1 MDDTSVLSIQILK
14 SNLKHLK
21 KYSEQQII
29 AGCQQQ
35 KPIFQKA
42 LVVQY
47 SGVLMATSLRYARD
61 DSAAKDIL
69 QDALIKILRAIPE
82 YQDQGKLAGWMK
94 RIVINTAL
102 KQMDK
107 SSFKNELYTVDHLPD
122 QTIAPQVYDQMAA
135 EELMEVIKSIPKTY
149 RTIFNLHA
157 IEGYSHREISQML
170 HIEESTSRSQLTRAR
185 SMLRKLL
192 INHESI
198 KVRI

>member
-1 MDDTSVLSIQILK
+1 
-14 SNLKHLK
+14 LK

-29 AGCQQQ
+29 AGCRQQ
-35 KPIFQKA
+35 KPLFQRA

-47 SGVLMATSLRYARD
+47 SGILMGTSLRYARD
-61 DSAAKDIL
+61 ESAAKDIL
-69 QDALIKILRAIPE
+69 QDALIKILRAIPK
-82 YQDQGKLAGWMK
+82 YQDQGKLSAWMK

-102 KQMDK
+102 NQMDK
-107 SSFKNELYTVDHLPD
+107 GSFRNELYTIDSLPD
-122 QTIAPQVYDQMAA
+122 QVISPQVYNQMAA
-135 EELMEVIKSIPKTY
+135 AELMEVIKTLPESY

-170 HIEESTSRSQLTRAR
+170 HIEESTSRSKLTRAR
-185 SMLRKLL
+185 TMLRKLL